1 MTLTN
6 PQFLYMILIL
16 PSIFGLALVGEGVN
30 KLIHQ
35 EWSGVVSIISG
46 FAFIAI
52 VIFAYFLFSTI
63 ISHK

>member
-30 KLIHQ
+30 KLVHQ
-35 EWSGVVSIISG
+35 EWSGMVSIVSG
-46 FAFIAI
+46 VAFIGI
-52 VIFAYFLFSTI
+52 VIIAYLVFSAI
-63 ISHK
+63 IGNK

>member
-30 KLIHQ
+30 KLVHQ
-35 EWSGVVSIISG
+35 EWSGMVSIVSG
-46 FAFIAI
+46 VAFIGI
-52 VIFAYFLFSTI
+52 VIVAYLVFSAI
-63 ISHK
+63 IGNK